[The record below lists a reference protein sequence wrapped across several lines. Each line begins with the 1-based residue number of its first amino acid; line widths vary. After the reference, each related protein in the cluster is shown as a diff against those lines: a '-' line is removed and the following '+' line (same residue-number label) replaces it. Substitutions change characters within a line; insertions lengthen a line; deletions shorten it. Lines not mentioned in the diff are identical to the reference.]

1 MQNHVRNTMR
11 FRKSSCNKGLQS
23 YGHFCAQVQSKNTEK
38 DRKLKDFH
46 FPSICEEG
54 ESPRTLRRLGPS
66 KLEFYSEY
74 NGSKYILIAQV
85 LL

>member
-1 MQNHVRNTMR
+1 MQ

-23 YGHFCAQVQSKNTEK
+23 YGYFCAQVQSKNTEK

-46 FPSICEEG
+46 FPSVREEG

-66 KLEFYSEY
+66 KPEFYGEY
-74 NGSKYILIAQV
+74 NGSKYNLIALV